1 MHETKPIYEILYIC
15 DPAKNTRCRDKIDC
29 QTVCRHTTDI
39 RFARDFEKT
48 PVGNGDCY
56 FVQKELAENSQ
67 PITER

>member
-1 MHETKPIYEILYIC
+1 MHETKPIYETLYIC
-15 DPAKNTRCRDKIDC
+15 DPAKNTRCCDKIVC